1 MFTKYKKKIL
11 LSVAFGALVFLAFSI
26 YADIDKLI
34 GAFGKFDWLW
44 FPVVLLFSLANYIL
58 RFAKWHY
65 YIKLL
70 KIEIRPL
77 KSLLIFLSA
86 FVMSVTPGKMGEVLK
101 SYLLKEENG
110 TSISK
115 SAPIVLA
122 ERLTDFISIVLLCIL
137 GAFVFGYGQ
146 VLIIIAGIVFI
157 TSALVLSSRKFSF
170 GLIGMLG
177 KVRFFSK
184 HTDKIHTAYNS
195 IYLMVKFR
203 PLLNGVLISSFAWFM
218 ECVGFYIVL
227 NVFSASSNVEVS
239 LLVATFIYGFSTLVG
254 AIAMLPGGLGVTEA
268 FLTGLLI
275 VLKIPKDISVA
286 ASLIIRVATLWF
298 AVFIGIVTV
307 FIYQNLTHRKFENIT
322 KQDA

>member
-1 MFTKYKKKIL
+1 
-11 LSVAFGALVFLAFSI
+11 
-26 YADIDKLI
+26 
-34 GAFGKFDWLW
+34 
-44 FPVVLLFSLANYIL
+44 
-58 RFAKWHY
+58 
-65 YIKLL
+65 
-70 KIEIRPL
+70 
-77 KSLLIFLSA
+77 
-86 FVMSVTPGKMGEVLK
+86 MSVTPGKMGEVLK

-157 TSALVLSSRKFSF
+157 TSALLLSSRKFSF

-203 PLLNGVLISSFAWFM
+203 PLLNGVLISSAAWFM

-227 NVFSASSNVEVS
+227 KVFSASSNVEVS

-268 FLTGLLI
+268 SLTGLLI
-275 VLKIPKDISVA
+275 VLKIPRDISVA
-286 ASLIIRVATLWF
+286 SSLIIRVATLWF
-298 AVFIGIVTV
+298 AVFIGIITV

-322 KQDA
+322 RQDA